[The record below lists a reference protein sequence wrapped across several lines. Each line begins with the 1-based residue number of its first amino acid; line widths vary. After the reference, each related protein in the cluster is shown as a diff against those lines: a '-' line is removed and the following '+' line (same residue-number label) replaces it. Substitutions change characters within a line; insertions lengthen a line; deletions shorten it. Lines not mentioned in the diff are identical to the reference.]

1 MASLALGVKFVPAS
15 NGTGDFV
22 YSATVQGYRA
32 PTAALVDGKTYRY
45 RAESSDLSE
54 WEFGTG
60 VWSSSTSTLTRA
72 TVAFSSTGAKVSF
85 TLAPTVGIIQ
95 FVEDVL
101 QFDDAMSLTGSQKTR
116 GQINLGVR
124 EVLTSDRTYS
134 VATTGSDVTGDGT
147 SGAPFA
153 TAQAALNAAAKIDFN
168 GFTVTIQLDDGT
180 YTGNITIPRM
190 TGQGGVGNLVIAGN
204 ASAKTNVVLN
214 QSNSYGAVIA
224 VPQGTAVTLRDFQVA
239 SSNNGYGF
247 FNRGGMLYYS
257 GIDFGACSGYHI
269 FAEGGFTY
277 QSGNCTIS
285 GDANCHWYSGAGG
298 SYIKSQSRT
307 ITASGTRNFAGG
319 FAAFAQ
325 GGTITSNGNTFS
337 GTYTGPRYTGSLGG
351 TCQTFGGGASYF
363 PGSTA
368 GSTATGAQYA

>member
-1 MASLALGVKFVPAS
+1 MSATGFLDACGFFPAAG
-15 NGTGDFV
+15 GTADFV
-22 YSATVQGYRA
+22 VSSAVTGYQTPAGAGAVNGAAYSYRSQS
-32 PTAALVDGKTYRY
+32 T
-45 RAESSDLSE
+45 DLSQ
-54 WEFGTG
+54 WEVGFGAY
-60 VWSSSTSTLTRA
+60 TSGTTTLART
-72 TVAFSSTGAKVSF
+72 TVVASSTGSKVNFSSPPAVYITALTADLWKAINARE
-85 TLAPTVGIIQ
+85 TLTA
-95 FVEDVL
+95 
-101 QFDDAMSLTGSQKTR
+101 
-116 GQINLGVR
+116 N
-124 EVLTSDRTYS
+124 RTYS

-168 GFTVTIQLDDGT
+168 GFTVTVQLADGT

-190 TGQGGVGNLVIAGN
+190 TGQSGVDNLVIAGN

-224 VPQGTAVTLRDFQVA
+224 VPQGTAVTLRDFRVA

-247 FNRGGMLYYS
+247 FNTGGVLYYS
-257 GIDFGACSGYHI
+257 GIDFGACSEYHI

-337 GTYTGPRYTGSLGG
+337 GTYTGPRYTGTLGG